1 MTHFPPMTV
10 LLVSEPSKAAAEGMR
25 SLQDAIVSKGAK
37 AQSVDV
43 SPQRAIVPLTE
54 DFAGDLVR
62 AMEQGEDITVVPSP
76 GAACTPSDVIQS
88 LTDAFG
94 SLEDAAQR
102 FRASNVALACDD
114 EAPYFAP
121 ASLSTPLSAADAT
134 EQSSR
139 LEAANLLTEHLGKD
153 AVNSALTS
161 PHAGSLSGC
170 AVVFIALG
178 AAPLSAAL
186 AHFDRSALEQ
196 HLEGS
201 EALVVVTDLLDWRQ
215 LRDSLVTSCADLA
228 AQHLVPCLV
237 LTGSM
242 DVGQRELSAIGV
254 AGAYGC
260 LDEPL
265 TSDGELRRLPTA
277 DEWDKAATKLAR
289 VWVRGV

>member
-10 LLVSEPSKAAAEGMR
+10 LLVSEPSKAAAVGIR
-25 SLQDAIVSKGAK
+25 SLHDAIVSKGAK
-37 AQSVDV
+37 AQPVDV
-43 SPQRAIVPLTE
+43 APRRAVVPLTK
-54 DFAGDLVR
+54 DVASNLAR
-62 AMEQGEDITVVPSP
+62 AMEQGEDITVVSSP
-76 GAACTPSDVIQS
+76 GAACTPSELIQS
-88 LTDAFG
+88 LKDAFG

-102 FRASNVALACDD
+102 LQAANVTLACDD

-121 ASLSTPLSAADAT
+121 TSLSAPLSAAAAT

-161 PHAGSLSGC
+161 PHAGSLFGC
-170 AVVFIALG
+170 AVVFITLG
-178 AAPLSAAL
+178 ATPLSAAL
-186 AHFDRSALEQ
+186 ADFDGSALEQ
-196 HLEGS
+196 HLDGS

-215 LRDSLVTSCADLA
+215 LRESLVTSCADLA